1 MRRQGQSWGYRD
13 CYILHGFWSQRVM
26 WEVRYQVL
34 SSSRRGNRQ
43 LKGSCR
49 FPQPQSV
56 SIFFIC
62 LRLRHSG
69 VVVSGKGAAVFL
81 DRRVHTFSSWSA
93 SIFVTLGQSSSEGGL
108 LQPPESTRE
117 YISLCL
123 CIYLHLHLPPSLSA
137 YVVLLLCLHLSL
149 W

>member
-1 MRRQGQSWGYRD
+1 MRRLGQSWGYRD

-108 LQPPESTRE
+108 QLCSTRE